1 MEGRMVAID
10 ALKIALSKEKEAVE
24 VYKKLLIQHPVL
36 KDLFDFLINEEEK
49 HVVMIEKKISELF
62 MK

>member
-10 ALKIALSKEKEAVE
+10 ALKIALAKEKEAVE
-24 VYKKLLIQHPVL
+24 VYKKLMIQHPVL

>member
-1 MEGRMVAID
+1 MVAID

>member
-1 MEGRMVAID
+1 MVQIE
-10 ALKIALSKEKEAVE
+10 ALKLALSKEKEAVE

-36 KDLFDFLINEEEK
+36 KDLFYFLINEEEK
-49 HVVMIEKKISELF
+49 HVLMIEKKISELF